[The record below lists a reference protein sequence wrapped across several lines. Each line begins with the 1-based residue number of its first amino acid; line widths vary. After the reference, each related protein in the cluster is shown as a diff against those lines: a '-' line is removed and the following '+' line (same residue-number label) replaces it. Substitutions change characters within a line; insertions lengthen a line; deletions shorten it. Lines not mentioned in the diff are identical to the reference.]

1 MDRPASLEAVKR
13 PRRTQAERRAIAE
26 RELLAAAL
34 RLVAERGLG
43 RLTLADIGEAA
54 GYSRALPAVYFR
66 DKAGLIRALWEH
78 VSSLFQRKM
87 RRAEKRERGL
97 DAVLGFVEVYLT
109 RSDEDPVVF
118 RAAQVLLIEAFN
130 AAPEIRESAAQH
142 NRDSEHYLR
151 KQILIGIEQGEIHP
165 DVDAAAQAILI
176 IAAAR
181 GAISRWIIDPAV
193 SLSALRRQMLAA
205 LKRGLAA

>member
-1 MDRPASLEAVKR
+1 MDRPVSLEAVKR

-78 VSSLFQRKM
+78 VSSLFQRRM

-151 KQILIGIEQGEIHP
+151 KQIRIGIEQGEIHP

-193 SLSALRRQMLAA
+193 SLSALRREMLAA

>member
-1 MDRPASLEAVKR
+1 MDQPASLEAVKR